1 MFCSQCGKQLP
12 DGAKFCS
19 ACGKKLNAQP
29 PQPTPVRQDP
39 VPPQPASEPTEPVN
53 QQEPFNPKPPLISRE
68 PISRRPGPASEP
80 SANQKPPAVP
90 QVPVPPPV
98 PPRPPVS
105 ETPPKTVV
113 QRIPAPARGGPSGL
127 QRFLAVVLCI
137 LLLAAGLAASLLG
150 ALRWNLNP
158 DSLYYQV
165 VDADLAGTKM
175 PDADGNAVPL
185 ARYIPQVCEI
195 DFVEEYGID
204 EAGLERLLGADFLKR
219 YLADNLA
226 NYTDTLFNGVPLKPL
241 TRNGLVNFM
250 RSRDGEI
257 RELTGFSFIQYEYAG
272 QLDRV
277 NEYLDVYSMDGIF
290 DSIGTRS
297 IDERFLEEDVGL
309 DLPLLQTFFSLW
321 FLLALCGLCLLL
333 LVLIFVTLRRS
344 RSGGFGAAGTT
355 LLILSILDLLL
366 GAGGLFGLK
375 IAKLG
380 TIEAIVS
387 PTLFALLVLGGVLL
401 LAAVV
406 LLILK
411 GKRKNRAA
419 AQAA

>member
-1 MFCSQCGKQLP
+1 MFCPQCGKQLP

-19 ACGKKLNAQP
+19 ACGKRLKTDP
-29 PQPTPVRQDP
+29 PQPSPVRQDP
-39 VPPQPASEPTEPVN
+39 VPAQPASEPAEPVN
-53 QQEPFNPKPPLISRE
+53 RPEPVNPKPPLIPRE
-68 PISRRPGPASEP
+68 PVNRRPAADPAS
-80 SANQKPPAVP
+80 SVDQRPPVIS
-90 QVPVPPPV
+90 QTPV

-105 ETPPKTVV
+105 ETPPRAVA
-113 QRIPAPARGGPSGL
+113 QRNPTPSRGGPSGL

-137 LLLAAGLAASLLG
+137 LLLTAGLAASLLG

-158 DSLYYQV
+158 DFLYYQV

-175 PDADGNAVPL
+175 PDAEGNAVPL

-219 YLADNLA
+219 YVADNLA

-272 QLDRV
+272 QLDRI

-380 TIEAIVS
+380 TVEAIVS
-387 PTLFALLVLGGVLL
+387 PTLFALLVLGGALL